1 LTALL
6 RQFPDAARP
15 VNALADSL
23 EQHPE
28 ALVRDR

>member
-6 RQFPDAARP
+6 RQFQDAARS
-15 VNALADSL
+15 VKALADSL

-28 ALVRDR
+28 ALVRGR